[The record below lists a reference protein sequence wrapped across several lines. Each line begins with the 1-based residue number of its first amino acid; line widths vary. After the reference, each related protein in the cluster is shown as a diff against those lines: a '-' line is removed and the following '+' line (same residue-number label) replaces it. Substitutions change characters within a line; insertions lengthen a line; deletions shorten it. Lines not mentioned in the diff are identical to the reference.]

1 MIISKAVE
9 TVMKPRLLPG
19 FFPSWKLAEEW
30 LGFQP
35 YNTTVA
41 SYYFL
46 EHPHDDDQTLGT
58 KAVSWLYNKYSIH
71 SEKPAF
77 HRRREMHLTW
87 DAPKLH
93 HPRDS
98 FLGLLRSRSAHS
110 EKTKLAAPCLAA
122 PCLAAWPRVFGLPE
136 ARVLWPDHH
145 SPDPG
150 QPPQFQPCG
159 DAQWGMEQK
168 IDTLLTAGK
177 YG

>member
-1 MIISKAVE
+1 MIISKAVD

-19 FFPSWKLAEEW
+19 SFPSWKLAEEW

-77 HRRREMHLTW
+77 HRRREMHLTR

-98 FLGLLRSRSAHS
+98 FLDLLRSQSAHS
-110 EKTKLAAPCLAA
+110 EGTKLAA
-122 PCLAAWPRVFGLPE
+122 PCLAAWPRVFGATGGTCPP
-136 ARVLWPDHH
+136 AR
-145 SPDPG
+145 
-150 QPPQFQPCG
+150 PPQS
-159 DAQWGMEQK
+159 
-168 IDTLLTAGK
+168 
-177 YG
+177 